1 MPIMPIKPIKPIL
14 TLQCSIYT
22 IVHFISLFNS
32 LYNSHFNSHISPM
45 LTFLKN
51 WTLPV
56 AIALGTLLYLL
67 FAFVPWLD
75 AAGDALFPIL
85 DFIFPLLVFFVLF
98 VTFCKVDFHKMRPVR
113 WHLWVVVFQ
122 VVLVGIATG
131 VMLTVATGGD
141 SKIIWEGALA
151 CIICPTAAAAAVV
164 TSKLGGDINTMTT
177 YNLIS
182 GLVAALLI
190 PTVFPLIE
198 HVEGVLF
205 ISAFLAILYK
215 VFLVLIVPL
224 GCGWW
229 VRHHHH
235 RLHQAIVRHPNL
247 GFYLWGVSLMV
258 TTGMTVRNIVRS
270 DASLSL
276 LLFIAMLSLFICMVQ
291 FAVGRFIGRF
301 FHATVNA
308 GQALGQ
314 KNTAFAIWVACM
326 YLNPVASVG
335 PGCYVLWQNIVNSV
349 EIWHH
354 RVKGS

>member
-1 MPIMPIKPIKPIL
+1 MPHAGDAPFFDAFLNRCLMKRLI
-14 TLQCSIYT
+14 
-22 IVHFISLFNS
+22 
-32 LYNSHFNSHISPM
+32 
-45 LTFLKN
+45 TFLKN

-56 AIALGTLLYLL
+56 AIAMGTLIYLL
-67 FAFVPWLD
+67 FAYVPCLD
-75 AAGDALFPIL
+75 EAGDRLFPVL
-85 DFIFPLLVFFVLF
+85 DFIFPSLVFLVLF
-98 VTFCKVDFHKMRPVR
+98 TTFCKVDFHKMRPVK

-122 VVLVGIATG
+122 VVLVGIVTAI
-131 VMLTVATGGD
+131 MLTVAKDGEH
-141 SKIIWEGALA
+141 KVLWEGVLA

-190 PTVFPLIE
+190 PTIFPLIE
-198 HVEGVLF
+198 KAEGMSFL
-205 ISAFLAILYK
+205 SAFLTILYK

-224 GCGWW
+224 GCGWF
-229 VRHHHH
+229 VRHHVL
-235 RLHQAIVRHPNL
+235 RLQQYIVRRPNL
-247 GFYLWGVSLMV
+247 SFYLWGVSLMV
-258 TTGMTVRNIVRS
+258 TTGMTVRNIVHS

-276 LLFIAMLSLFICMVQ
+276 LLLIALLSLMICLVQ

-301 FHATVNA
+301 FSSTVNA

-314 KNTAFAIWVACM
+314 KNTAFAIWVAGM
-326 YLNPVASVG
+326 YLNPVATVG

-354 RVKGS
+354 RVSRKESV